1 MDRSR
6 RRILIIDDELQI
18 RALLAELLQ
27 DKYDCTQ
34 VSSAEE
40 ALTAL
45 GDGDFDLVLSD
56 INMSGVSGLELVPRI
71 HEREPEIV
79 VVMISGQQG
88 IETAIE
94 AMRAGAFDYITKP
107 FDVRHVEV
115 AVRRAL
121 EHRRLLLEKRL
132 YENNLEELV
141 RQRTAQI
148 ERLAYFDTLTGL
160 PNRVLFVDR
169 LDQALTIAQRTQ
181 LVSTLLVSIDRFK
194 KINDTL
200 GHAIGDLLLKEVG
213 LRLQSCLKQGETVAR
228 FEGEEFALL
237 LTQIEATEDL
247 VETARAIDEVLKPSF
262 LLAGHEVYLTA
273 SIGISVF
280 PHDGDDGSTIL
291 QNAGAA
297 LYRAKTQGGN
307 NYQFYTADMNSRALK
322 RLAMETSLRRAIE
335 NDEFELYYQPQIDF
349 GSGKVVGAEALIRW
363 QHPDLGLLLPLE
375 FIPLAEDTGLIVAIG
390 AWVMRQASFQ
400 AESWRRRGF
409 DDFSIAVNVS
419 ARQFQQK
426 SFFESVVRVLDE
438 TGLRPAC
445 LELELTET
453 SIMENAES
461 AVALLSNIRKLGV
474 KIAIDDFGTGYSS
487 LSYLKRLPID
497 ILKLDRSFVN
507 GATSDPDDAALVMAI
522 ITLAHN
528 LRLHVIA
535 EGVESEEHLRFLR
548 LLRCDGGQGY
558 LFGRPMTAEA
568 FYSFLV
574 QTAGSAVRQGR
585 WSGDEAV
592 LEFANSISP
601 PPRLETES
609 GSKG

>member
-1 MDRSR
+1 MVHMEQPRK
-6 RRILIIDDELQI
+6 RILIIDDDTPI
-18 RALLAELLQ
+18 RNLLSDLLCEE
-27 DKYDCTQ
+27 YDCTEAG
-34 VSSAEE
+34 SAEE
-40 ALTAL
+40 ALAVL
-45 GDGDFDLVLSD
+45 AASDFDLVLSD
-56 INMSGVSGLELVPRI
+56 INMGGISGLDLVPHVHLRA
-71 HEREPEIV
+71 PETV

-94 AMRAGAFDYITKP
+94 AMHAGAFDYITKP
-107 FDVRHVEV
+107 FDVRHVEA

-121 EHRRLLLEKRL
+121 GQRTLLLEKRL

-141 RQRTAQI
+141 AQRTAQV
-148 ERLAYFDTLTGL
+148 ERLAYYDTLTGL
-160 PNRVLFVDR
+160 PNRVLFSDR
-169 LDQALTIAQRTQ
+169 LDQALTIAQRNQ
-181 LVSTLLVSIDRFK
+181 QMVSTLLVSVDRFK

-213 LRLQSCLKQGETVAR
+213 ERLQKCVKKGETVAR

-237 LTQIEATEDL
+237 FTQVEATDDL
-247 VETARAIDEVLKPSF
+247 VETGQIIDEALKPSF

-273 SIGISVF
+273 SIGISIF
-280 PHDGDDGSTIL
+280 PFDGEEGATIL

-307 NYQFYTADMNSRALK
+307 NYQFYTADMNARALK

-335 NDEFELYYQPQIDF
+335 NNEFVLYYQPQIDF
-349 GSGKVVGAEALIRW
+349 ASGKVVGAEALIRW
-363 QHPDLGLLLPLE
+363 QHPDLGLLAPLE
-375 FIPLAEDTGLIVAIG
+375 FVPLAEDTGLIVSIG
-390 AWVMRQASFQ
+390 AWVMREACTQAQ
-400 AESWRRRGF
+400 TWRASGF
-409 DDFSIAVNVS
+409 GDLGIAVNVS

-426 SFFESVVRVLDE
+426 GFFESVLRVLEE
-438 TGLRPAC
+438 TGLHSDC

-461 AVALLSNIRKLGV
+461 AVALLSDIRKLGV

-535 EGVESEEHLRFLR
+535 EGVETAEHLRFLR
-548 LLRCDGGQGY
+548 LLRCDGGQGF
-558 LFGRPMTAEA
+558 LFSKPLSADLFAAFVREKTASPMKQPGWVVDGPALDPVDSL
-568 FYSFLV
+568 F
-574 QTAGSAVRQGR
+574 SA
-585 WSGDEAV
+585 
-592 LEFANSISP
+592 P
-601 PPRLETES
+601 
-609 GSKG
+609 

>member
-1 MDRSR
+1 MKA
-6 RRILIIDDELQI
+6 RILIIDDEQQI
-18 RALLAELLQ
+18 RDLLRDLLCEE
-27 DKYDCTQ
+27 YDCTEA
-34 VSSAEE
+34 SSAED
-40 ALTAL
+40 ALAAF
-45 GDGDFDLVLSD
+45 DASDFDIVLSD
-56 INMSGVSGLELVPRI
+56 INMGGISGLELVPHVR
-71 HEREPEIV
+71 ERAPETV

-88 IETAIE
+88 IETAI
-94 AMRAGAFDYITKP
+94 AALQAGAFDYITKP
-107 FDVRHVEV
+107 FDLRHVEA

-121 EHRRLLLEKRL
+121 EQRRLLQEKRL
-132 YENNLEELV
+132 YETNLEELV
-141 RQRTAQI
+141 KQRTAQV
-148 ERLAYFDTLTGL
+148 ERLAYYDTLTGL
-160 PNRVLFVDR
+160 PNRVLFADR
-169 LDQALTIAQRTQ
+169 LDQALTTAQRNQ
-181 LVSTLLVSIDRFK
+181 QMLGTLLVSVDRFK

-200 GHAIGDLLLKEVG
+200 GHALGDLLLKKVG
-213 LRLQSCLKQGETVAR
+213 ERLQGCLKKGETVAR

-237 LTQIEATEDL
+237 LTQIEATDDL
-247 VETARAIDEVLKPSF
+247 VETGRVIDEALKPSF

-273 SIGISVF
+273 SIGISLF
-280 PHDGDDGSTIL
+280 PYDADDGAAML

-335 NDEFELYYQPQIDF
+335 NDEFVLYYQPQIDF

-363 QHPDLGLLLPLE
+363 QHPDLGLLQPLE
-375 FIPLAEDTGLIVAIG
+375 FIPLAEDTGLIVAVG
-390 AWVMRQASFQ
+390 AWVMREACTQ
-400 AESWRRRGF
+400 AEAWRRGGLANL
-409 DDFSIAVNVS
+409 SIAVNVS

-426 SFFESVVRVLDE
+426 GFFESVVGVLEE
-438 TGLRPAC
+438 TSLDSGC

-461 AVALLSNIRKLGV
+461 AVALLSDLRKLGV

-528 LRLHVIA
+528 LRLNVIA
-535 EGVESEEHLRFLR
+535 EGVETEEHLRFLR

-558 LFGRPMTAEA
+558 LFGRPMPADA
-568 FYSFLV
+568 FRAFV
-574 QTAGSAVRQGR
+574 ADPAGRA
-585 WSGDEAV
+585 GDQPGWKDVEPAPGPADSM
-592 LEFANSISP
+592 LS
-601 PPRLETES
+601 TH
-609 GSKG
+609 

>member
-1 MDRSR
+1 MEQLKKK
-6 RRILIIDDELQI
+6 ILIIDDDTPI
-18 RALLAELLQ
+18 RSLLTDLLG
-27 DKYDCTQ
+27 DEYDCTEAD
-34 VSSAEE
+34 SAEE
-40 ALTAL
+40 ALAVL
-45 GDGDFDLVLSD
+45 RASDFDLVLSD
-56 INMSGVSGLELVPRI
+56 INMGGISGLDLVPHVHLRA
-71 HEREPEIV
+71 PETV

-94 AMRAGAFDYITKP
+94 AMHAGAFDYITKP

-121 EHRRLLLEKRL
+121 EQRALLLEKRR

-141 RQRTAQI
+141 AQRTAQV
-148 ERLAYFDTLTGL
+148 ERLAYYDTLTGL
-160 PNRVLFVDR
+160 PNRVLFSDR
-169 LDQALTIAQRTQ
+169 LDQAFTNAQRNQ
-181 LVSTLLVSIDRFK
+181 KMVSTLLVSVDRFK

-200 GHAIGDLLLKEVG
+200 GHAIGDLLLKEVAK
-213 LRLQSCLKQGETVAR
+213 RLQNCIKKGETVAR

-237 LTQIEATEDL
+237 LTQIEATDDL
-247 VETARAIDEVLKPSF
+247 VETGRIIDEALKPSF
-262 LLAGHEVYLTA
+262 LLAGHEVYVTA
-273 SIGISVF
+273 SIGISLF
-280 PHDGDDGSTIL
+280 PYDGDEGATIL

-307 NYQFYTADMNSRALK
+307 NYQFYTADMNARALK

-335 NDEFELYYQPQIDF
+335 NEEFVLYYQPQIDF
-349 GSGKVVGAEALIRW
+349 GSGRVVGAEALVRW
-363 QHPDLGLLLPLE
+363 QHPDLGLLPPLE

-390 AWVMRQASFQ
+390 AWVMREACTQ
-400 AESWRRRGF
+400 AESWRQAGF
-409 DDFSIAVNVS
+409 ADLRIAVNVS

-426 SFFESVVRVLDE
+426 GFFESVVRVLEE
-438 TGLRPAC
+438 TGLESNC

-461 AVALLSNIRKLGV
+461 AVALLADIRKLGV

-528 LRLHVIA
+528 LRLMVIA
-535 EGVESEEHLRFLR
+535 EGVETAEHLRFLR

-558 LFGRPMTAEA
+558 LFSKPLTAELFSA
-568 FYSFLV
+568 FV
-574 QTAGSAVRQGR
+574 REKTASPLRQPGWAAEAPAPDPADSLLSA
-585 WSGDEAV
+585 
-592 LEFANSISP
+592 P
-601 PPRLETES
+601 
-609 GSKG
+609 

>member
-1 MDRSR
+1 MEKIRP
-6 RRILIIDDELQI
+6 RILIIDDEEQI
-18 RALLAELLQ
+18 RVLLAELLAEE
-27 DKYDCTQ
+27 YDCRQ
-34 VSSAEE
+34 ASSAEE
-40 ALTAL
+40 GLAAIDAA
-45 GDGDFDLVLSD
+45 GFDLVLSD
-56 INMSGVSGLELVPRI
+56 INMGGASGLEMVPRI
-71 HEREPEIV
+71 HERQPETV

-107 FDVRHVEV
+107 FDVRHVEA

-121 EHRRLLLEKRL
+121 AQRRLLQEKRL
-132 YENNLEELV
+132 YENNLEEIV
-141 RQRTAQI
+141 KQRTAQI
-148 ERLAYFDTLTGL
+148 ERLAYFDTLTSL

-169 LDQALTIAQRTQ
+169 LDQAVTNAQRTRQ
-181 LVSTLLVSIDRFK
+181 MVATLLVSIDRFK

-200 GHAIGDLLLKEVG
+200 GHAVGDLLLKEVG
-213 LRLQSCLKQGETVAR
+213 VRLQRCLKKGETVAR

-237 LTQIEATEDL
+237 LTQIEATDDL
-247 VETARAIDEVLKPSF
+247 GETGRTIDEALKPSF
-262 LLAGHEVYLTA
+262 LLAGHEVYMTA
-273 SIGISVF
+273 SIGISFF
-280 PHDGDDGSTIL
+280 PDHGEDGSTVL

-335 NDEFELYYQPQIDF
+335 NEEFELYYQPQIDF

-363 QHPDLGLLLPLE
+363 HHPDLGLLLPLE
-375 FIPLAEDTGLIVAIG
+375 FIPLAEDTGLIVTIG
-390 AWVMRQASFQ
+390 AWVMRQASVQ
-400 AESWRRRGF
+400 AEAWRRDGF
-409 DDFSIAVNVS
+409 ADLSMAVNVS

-426 SFFESVVRVLDE
+426 GFFDSVRQVLDQ
-438 TGLRPAC
+438 TGLSAAC

-461 AVALLSNIRKLGV
+461 AVSLLSNIRKLGV

-487 LSYLKRLPID
+487 LSYLKHLPID

-528 LRLHVIA
+528 LRLNVIA

-558 LFGRPMTAEA
+558 LFGKPMSAAA
-568 FYSFLV
+568 FSSFLSE
-574 QTAGSAVRQGR
+574 TAGAAVPQGR
-585 WSGDEAV
+585 WAADEPALGLVDSV
-592 LEFANSISP
+592 LSAP
-601 PPRLETES
+601 
-609 GSKG
+609 